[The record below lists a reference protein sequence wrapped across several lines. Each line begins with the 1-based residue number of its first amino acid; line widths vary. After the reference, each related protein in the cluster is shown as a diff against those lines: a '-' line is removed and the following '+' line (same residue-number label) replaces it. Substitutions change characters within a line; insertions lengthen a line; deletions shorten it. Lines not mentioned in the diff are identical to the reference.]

1 MKAMIT
7 RASIVTSSLL
17 MLALTGAFST
27 SSNNDRQRLGGRT
40 DRGSISQRRAAARLA
55 MKPLSYR
62 SPGRLHK
69 LLIPRGAGELEADL
83 LSSGSARRVRDLPSS
98 SLIEVTDET
107 LESLDSATL
116 ERV

>member
-40 DRGSISQRRAAARLA
+40 DRGSISQRRAAAEA
-55 MKPLSYR
+55 GYETR
-62 SPGRLHK
+62 SPIAVLG
-69 LLIPRGAGELEADL
+69 GYASYSFLEAPANSRADL
-83 LSSGSARRVRDLPSS
+83 LSSWRSASEGSAPPPV
-98 SLIEVTDET
+98 
-107 LESLDSATL
+107 
-116 ERV
+116 